1 MFDENSEKFEFI
13 DLSEVDAPN
22 AWSEPGE
29 NSEPGYY
36 GFYVDH
42 PPSDSAKLSDEDSKP
57 ATDELPRIE
66 KLSIVKKAQPN
77 SLDLYRPKLADY
89 KESKQ
94 NIIYTLSRSCT
105 TFLLKFLWLS

>member
-1 MFDENSEKFEFI
+1 MHNEANFYYYANSEEFKFI
-13 DLSEVDAPN
+13 DLSEVDVPD

-36 GFYVDH
+36 GYYADH
-42 PPSDSAKLSDEDSKP
+42 PPSDSVRLSDQDSKP

-66 KLSIVKKAQPN
+66 KLSIVMKAQPN

-89 KESKQ
+89 RESKQ
-94 NIIYTLSRSCT
+94 KII
-105 TFLLKFLWLS
+105 